1 VTSPEPG
8 RSLVGERYTLTLGA
22 LAHGGHC
29 VARHEGRVVFVR
41 HGVPGER
48 VVARVTEGEDTSRFL
63 RADAVEV
70 LETSPDRVRPPCPVA
85 RPGGCGGCDFQHVA
99 PAAQR
104 RLLAGVVAEQ
114 LRRLAGLDV
123 HVEVEPVPG
132 DEHGLGWRTRV
143 RFAADDQGRLGL
155 RRHRSHEVVPLED
168 CPIAHPDLPPVLGH
182 RWPGST
188 SVEAV
193 ASGSGDR
200 LVVVEPSRRGLSD
213 GFDASASNPSDT
225 PVVSPDEADGV
236 VTRSGRRLRGRTY
249 VTEPASGRRYR
260 VSGPGF
266 WQVHPGAAEALTGA
280 AVQMLDPQPGETAL
294 DLYAGVGLFA
304 GALAPRVGRDGSVL
318 AVEGQDR
325 ALRDARRNLHDLP
338 QVRLLPGRVDRV
350 LRGLVD
356 EAQDDPAAGVDLV
369 LLDPPRTG
377 ARRRVAQQVVAL
389 GPRAV
394 CYVACDPAALARDVA
409 TFGEHGYALAR
420 LRAFDIFP
428 MTHHVECVALLRPR
442 NGATPAGVGR

>member
-1 VTSPEPG
+1 VTSPGPR
-8 RSLVGERYTLTLGA
+8 RSLAGERYTLTLGP

-29 VARHEGRVVFVR
+29 VARHKGRVVFVR

-48 VVARVTEGEDTSRFL
+48 VVAEVTEGEEASRYL

-70 LETSPDRVRPPCPVA
+70 LEASPDRVRPPCPVA

-99 PAAQR
+99 PTAQR

-114 LRRLAGLDV
+114 LRRLAGLDM

-132 DEHGLGWRTRV
+132 DEDGLGWRTRV
-143 RFAADDQGRLGL
+143 RFATDGSGRLGL
-155 RRHRSHEVVPLED
+155 RRHRSHEVVPLES
-168 CPIAHPDLPPVLGH
+168 CPIAHPDLPQVLRW
-182 RWPGST
+182 RWPGSAT
-188 SVEAV
+188 VEAV
-193 ASGSGDR
+193 TSGSGER
-200 LVVVEPSRRGLSD
+200 LVVVEADDSRAPRPPAL
-213 GFDASASNPSDT
+213 P
-225 PVVSPDEADGV
+225 PVEADGV
-236 VTRSGRRLRGRTY
+236 MASTGRRLRGRTH
-249 VTEPASGRRYR
+249 VSEPVGERRYR
-260 VSGPGF
+260 VSGTGF

-280 AVQMLDPQPGETAL
+280 AMEMLDPRPGETAL

-304 GALAPRVGRDGSVL
+304 GTLAPRVGPAGAVL

-350 LRGLVD
+350 LRDL
-356 EAQDDPAAGVDLV
+356 AADADLGVDLV

-377 ARRRVAQQVVAL
+377 ARRHVVEQVVAL

-409 TFGEHGYALAR
+409 TFGGHGYVPTR
-420 LRAFDIFP
+420 LRAFDVFP
-428 MTHHVECVALLRPR
+428 MTHHVECVALLQPR
-442 NGATPAGVGR
+442 